1 MRDADVHPDAECRRG
16 MRDSGEEGEA
26 SWRWDP
32 GAELRGEDGEAVSGC
47 RMQPQRSPL
56 LRHSAFLFCILH
68 RREIPYPA
76 FISPLPTLPLKGA
89 AFARWPLGDE
99 RRVRGDLVKSDEHG

>member
-1 MRDADVHPDAECRRG
+1 MRTFTPMQNAE
-16 MRDSGEEGEA
+16 EECGIREKRGEA

-89 AFARWPLGDE
+89 AFARWPLDCAKPA
-99 RRVRGDLVKSDEHG
+99 RVHPDRKSV

>member
-1 MRDADVHPDAECRRG
+1 MRTFTPMQNAE
-16 MRDSGEEGEA
+16 EECGIREKRGEA
-26 SWRWDP
+26 SWRWVP
-32 GAELRGEDGEAVSGC
+32 GAELSGEDGEAVSGC
-47 RMQPQRSPL
+47 RIQPQRSPL

-68 RREIPYPA
+68 RGEIPYPA